1 MRYSDNASATADR
14 DRLTASQ
21 VHKSKTL
28 EERIKQAERENRN
41 RV

>member
-1 MRYSDNASATADR
+1 MRYSDNTSGDR

-28 EERIKQAERENRN
+28 EDRIRMAERENRN
-41 RV
+41 RMS